1 MNFSVRPSI
10 LLNNSVHPWGRGWS
24 LLFTSHLKISL
35 SSMSPAE
42 NPSTGFLLSSA
53 NCFRSWKHVG
63 IFHRNP
69 QWTQTDVFCG
79 YIAGNICIFLRNPK
93 RSLFYCTYCCI
104 LWLNGRKRQKNGKNF
119 GQGSMLLSQFSAI
132 FWRKYLK
139 IDKNFGQVVENID
152 IWYRHL
158 WAKWKLKK
166 TT

>member
-1 MNFSVRPSI
+1 
-10 LLNNSVHPWGRGWS
+10 
-24 LLFTSHLKISL
+24 
-35 SSMSPAE
+35 
-42 NPSTGFLLSSA
+42 LLSSA
-53 NCFRSWKHVG
+53 NCFRSWKHPRLSLSPFRAISTTFAENVG